1 MSLQESMKY
10 LFVVDHFVPF
20 PQSEYGGLWNV
31 IAEDEEECFD
41 LISEYD
47 DLFPQY
53 NGKLRE
59 NIQKSPKYGL
69 LDELPSKVVTS
80 FLT

>member
-10 LFVVDHFVPF
+10 LFIVDHFVPF

-47 DLFPQY
+47 DHYPEH

>member
-1 MSLQESMKY
+1 MKF

-20 PQSEYGGLWNV
+20 PTSEYGGLWNV
-31 IAEDEEECFD
+31 IAENDEECFD
-41 LISEYD
+41 LITEED
-47 DLFPQY
+47 
-53 NGKLRE
+53 GKFNSHHFSGLRQ
-59 NIQKSPKYGL
+59 NINKADKYSL